1 MPTTQEELTRFL
13 PVSIILHMTDREPK
27 RQSQTMAGYP
37 DGDQLLA
44 ILNALANPHR
54 LRIIAALSE
63 GPIHVSQLARDVHIS
78 RPLLYLHLKKLEAA
92 GLVAGHLGI
101 SNDGK
106 AMKFFDVVVAD
117 LLITP
122 ELISLAVQT
131 LSASDNTQPEGGTR

>member
-1 MPTTQEELTRFL
+1 MPTNQEELTRFL
-13 PVSIILHMTDREPK
+13 PVSIILHMTDREPT

-44 ILNALANPHR
+44 ILSALANPHR

-92 GLVAGHLGI
+92 GLVAGHLEI